1 MTTATSIQLDGRL
14 LTPGDAGYD
23 AARAIWNAMID
34 RRPRMIVQAAS
45 VADVVTAV
53 RLARALDLEIGVRCG
68 GHNVAGFAVPEDGLM
83 IDLTRLAGVRVD
95 PVRRRAWVQGGALL
109 GALDRASQPYGLA
122 TTAGNVSH
130 TGVGG
135 LTLGGGMGWLARQ
148 YGLACDNV
156 VSYTVVTADGD
167 VVTASR
173 TENPDLYWGLR
184 GGGGNFGIVTEFEF
198 RLHRTGTRTLVAEL
212 DFRAED
218 AVPVLEGWRDLSA
231 AAPRRATFTADV
243 RSTSSG
249 PIATVGFVW
258 VGDPGQGRRLLPAMR
273 ALGRPVAARVTTP
286 SYLEL
291 QQRDD
296 TTGGHAYRR
305 YSAGRYLRRFPTS
318 AIEAFLL
325 RGATDLRSGT
335 HLPGVGL
342 QAHGGAIAD
351 VADAEAAFSHRG
363 TMFEFGAGSRWT
375 DAAEDHAWMAAA
387 RNAGAALDPYAGG
400 VYVNSLTAEDGRR
413 GVGRAYPAAKLTR
426 LAALKAAWDPQN
438 VFHLNQNIKPA
449 APAARGPATTGSKPR
464 ASTRCATAS
473 TSSGSSPAIA
483 MALRPGVPA
492 GRDSSSRSW

>member
-1 MTTATSIQLDGRL
+1 MTTTTSTATRFDGEL
-14 LTPGDAGYD
+14 LLPGDAGYD
-23 AARAIWNAMID
+23 SARTVWNAMID
-34 RRPRMIVQAAS
+34 RRPRMIVRAAS

-53 RLARALDLEIGVRCG
+53 RLARELDLEIGVRSG
-68 GHNVAGFAVPEDGLM
+68 GHNVAGFAVPDGGLM
-83 IDLTRLAGVRVD
+83 IDLTPLDGVTVD
-95 PVRRRAWVQGGALL
+95 PDRRRARVQGGALL
-109 GALDRASQPYGLA
+109 GALDRATQPYGLA

-156 VSYTVVTADGD
+156 VSYTMVTAEGE

-198 RLHRTGTRTLVAEL
+198 QLHRTGTRTLVAEF

-231 AAPRRATFTADV
+231 AAPRQATFTADV
-243 RSTSSG
+243 GGGTGGG

-258 VGDPGQGRRLLPAMR
+258 VGDPERGRRLLPAMR
-273 ALGRPVAARVTTP
+273 ALGRPLAARVTAP

-291 QQRDD
+291 QRRDD
-296 TTGGHAYRR
+296 STGGHTYRR
-305 YSAGRYLRRFPTS
+305 YSSGHYLRQFPTA

-325 RGATDLRSGT
+325 RGGTDLHAGATR
-335 HLPGVGL
+335 LPGVGL

-351 VADAEAAFSHRG
+351 TAADDAAFSHRA
-363 TMFEFGAGSRWT
+363 TMFEFGAGARWT
-375 DAAEDHAWMAAA
+375 DPAEDSAWMAAA
-387 RNAGAALDPYAGG
+387 RNAGAALQPYASG
-400 VYVNSLTAEDGRR
+400 VYVNSLTADDGQPGLR
-413 GVGRAYPAAKLTR
+413 RAYPAAKLAR
-426 LAALKAAWDPQN
+426 LAALKTSWDPHN

-449 APAARGPATTGSKPR
+449 P
-464 ASTRCATAS
+464 
-473 TSSGSSPAIA
+473 
-483 MALRPGVPA
+483 
-492 GRDSSSRSW
+492 